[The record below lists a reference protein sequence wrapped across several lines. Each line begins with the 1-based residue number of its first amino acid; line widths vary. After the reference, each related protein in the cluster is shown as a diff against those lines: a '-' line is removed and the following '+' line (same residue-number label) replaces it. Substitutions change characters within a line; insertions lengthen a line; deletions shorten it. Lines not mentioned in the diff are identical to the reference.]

1 MQDLD
6 LGCDTEVATQSN
18 SQQKMSRQLVGHIES
33 ISAAG
38 LVGWVMNIHNLK
50 EAAEVEL
57 LVDEQVELV
66 IRPNLY
72 VPEIA
77 EFLDKPQA
85 ELGLL
90 GFEVSVPYRLKKE
103 GVHTLQ
109 LRCPITRQAVGNKRS
124 YERKK
129 MHWEVKFSDQEFH
142 AIPLL
147 QASKASEQF
156 NLRVHQKI
164 KPVVSAV
171 ILNRNDADCLCA
183 LFESWH
189 THNTVPTELIVI
201 DHNSDDTSKLVAA
214 KWSHQIPI
222 KWVQLEINQSFSESS
237 NLGAQLAKGEYVLFL
252 NNDIVLVQDV
262 LPELIKTLAD
272 KDTAFAG
279 LKLIKHDPEK
289 NNPAEIAISPIQ
301 HLGVRFTLS
310 GHVYWPYEVNV
321 QSPSAQNLFS
331 ACNVPA
337 VTAAIMLARRAEFL
351 DDGGF
356 DGGYFYGYEDV
367 EYCLRK
373 TYGKDKKKIVCR
385 NDLVALH
392 RHGHSRYKTQTAQ
405 SVKHQIEN
413 QRRLVQQKGI
423 WVKSQWWQSLMTGD
437 HQLCAEKLCIGL
449 VVDDSHNDF
458 TGNLWTDLKLGFLS
472 SSITT
477 PNSAMVQALEWAK
490 EVQSLFPQ
498 AEIKV
503 VPRSEGWRDLSAF
516 HSLLV
521 FTPIFA
527 STKASKLRS
536 DSFMRADCRVFAIIP
551 ELQGRGKENAVALW
565 ADAELSPICAALHSP
580 SQLQEWLGHKVRLSI
595 VLHSDPSPKPTSK
608 VTNRKLARHAGECL
622 AAQGMQLGM
631 LVTTEEV
638 FPGERLSQPVCEIC
652 VHIWASLG
660 EGAKRHATD
669 FADAVYIGYA
679 VGSSPLLSQEVV
691 QGFESIW
698 TDKTSIKTA
707 LRAALKKVEARIGHS
722 VRAS

>member
-1 MQDLD
+1 MQYLDSRLNEEVSNQHSDQQDLP
-6 LGCDTEVATQSN
+6 
-18 SQQKMSRQLVGHIES
+18 RQLVGHIES

-50 EAAEVEL
+50 EAVEVEL

-103 GVHTLQ
+103 GVHTVQ
-109 LRCPITRQAVGNKRS
+109 LRCPITRRAIGNKRS

-129 MHWEVKFSDQEFH
+129 MHWEVKFSDQESQ
-142 AIPLL
+142 AVQLAE
-147 QASKASEQF
+147 ASKASVQF
-156 NLRVHQKI
+156 NLHVHKKL
-164 KPVVSAV
+164 KPQVSAV
-171 ILNRNDADCLCA
+171 ILNRNGADCLDA

-201 DHNSDDTSKLVAA
+201 DHNSNDTSKLVAA

-272 KDTAFAG
+272 KETAIAG

-289 NNPAEIAISPIQ
+289 NNPAEIAIAPIQ

-310 GHVYWPYEVNV
+310 GHLYWPYEVNV
-321 QSPSAQNLFS
+321 QSPGAQNLFS
-331 ACNVPA
+331 ACSVPA

-351 DDGGF
+351 EDGGF

-392 RHGHSRYKTQTAQ
+392 RHGHSRYKTQSSQ
-405 SVKHQIEN
+405 SVKHQVEN

-423 WVKSQWWQSLMTGD
+423 WVKSQWWQSLVDGD

-458 TGNLWTDLKLGFLS
+458 TGNLWTDLKQGFLG

-477 PNSAMVQALEWAK
+477 PNSAMVKALEWAK
-490 EVQSLFPQ
+490 EVQTLFPR
-498 AEIKV
+498 ADIKV

-521 FTPIFA
+521 FTPTFA
-527 STKASKLRS
+527 SIKASKLRI
-536 DSFMRADCRVFAIIP
+536 DSFLRADCRVFAIIP
-551 ELQGRGKENAVALW
+551 ELQGRSKEKAVALW
-565 ADAELSPICAALHSP
+565 TDAELSPICAALHSP

-595 VLHSDPSPKPTSK
+595 VLHSDPSPKPSAK
-608 VTNRKLARHAGECL
+608 VTNRKLVRHAAECL

-638 FPGERLSQPVCEIC
+638 FPEERFSQPVCEIC
-652 VHIWASLG
+652 VHIWAPLG
-660 EGAKRHATD
+660 EGTKRQATD
-669 FADAVYIGYA
+669 FEDAIYIGYA
-679 VGSSPLLSQEVV
+679 VGSSPLVTPEVA

-707 LRAALKKVEARIGHS
+707 LSAALKKVEARIGHS